1 MVTFNLW
8 TDTRQI
14 SASPN
19 SHQYLIL
26 LVPFWKM
33 TSFATKWIVFFGENH
48 AAFCLVC
55 ALQQKQRYADETLSL
70 KVTAM
75 RATQWSNIFI
85 THH

>member
-14 SASPN
+14 SAAPN

-33 TSFATKWIVFFGENH
+33 TSFATKRIPFFG
-48 AAFCLVC
+48 AKSRCFLPRL
-55 ALQQKQRYADETLSL
+55 ALQQKQRYADETLSF
-70 KVTAM
+70 KDNAM
-75 RATQWSNIFI
+75 RATQ
-85 THH
+85 